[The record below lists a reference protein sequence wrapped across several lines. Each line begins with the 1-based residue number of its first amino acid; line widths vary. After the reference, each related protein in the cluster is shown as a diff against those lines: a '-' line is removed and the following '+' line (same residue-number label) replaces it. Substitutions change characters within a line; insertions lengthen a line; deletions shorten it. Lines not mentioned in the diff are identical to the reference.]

1 MRPTARG
8 PTDHADAAETVRN
21 GVKDLD
27 REASRSYAERG
38 GVARIEL
45 LEIRNGSRITTDMA
59 AVDPNASTLAADV
72 DRTRGFVLDVDPGS
86 LVETNASG
94 AVDNAFHVEL
104 NDSTGGTHQVYVYNG
119 TDGNVTV
126 AVGDNSGEPTV
137 WCETPPDGRDRV
149 AVDLT
154 GERLGGRS
162 CPGIWPTA
170 LVAPDDAYD
179 ITLMSANAAAGE
191 AAATVR
197 AVSQGT
203 LSPPTSRG
211 RQPAVYEATI
221 GLRYRTAELRFETD
235 VRSSRVSPMRERRGS
250 GRKRLLSDERG
261 VSVTVGYV
269 LTLAIGAV
277 LLSGVVIGV
286 GGVVD
291 SQTDRAV
298 RGDLSVLG
306 QTTAANVE
314 SADRLAR
321 AAAADP
327 IGRTRAGATNAS
339 VSVAVDLPR
348 PSRGDSLPDHGR

>member
-1 MRPTARG
+1 MADVSIGPPDGDRLFGGEDTSNADRAQLLLVAGLVMAVSLVTLVVLLNATIYSENVATRGIESADGEALEVRATAVDGTGELLDATNRAG

-197 AVSQGT
+197 AVSGDT
-203 LSPPTSRG
+203 VTTNLTGG

-235 VRSSRVSPMRERRGS
+235 VR
-250 GRKRLLSDERG
+250 
-261 VSVTVGYV
+261 
-269 LTLAIGAV
+269 
-277 LLSGVVIGV
+277 VVPG
-286 GGVVD
+286 
-291 SQTDRAV
+291 
-298 RGDLSVLG
+298 
-306 QTTAANVE
+306 E
-314 SADRLAR
+314 
-321 AAAADP
+321 P
-327 IGRTRAGATNAS
+327 NA
-339 VSVAVDLPR
+339 
-348 PSRGDSLPDHGR
+348 

>member
-1 MRPTARG
+1 MADVSIGPPDGDRLFGGEDTSNADRAQLLLVAGLVMAVSLVTLVVLERDHLQRERRDSGIESADGEALEVRATAVDRTGELLDATNRAG

-126 AVGDNSGEPTV
+126 AVGDNGGEPTV

-197 AVSQGT
+197 AVSGDT
-203 LSPPTSRG
+203 VTTNLTG
-211 RQPAVYEATI
+211 AT
-221 GLRYRTAELRFETD
+221 T
-235 VRSSRVSPMRERRGS
+235 GS
-250 GRKRLLSDERG
+250 
-261 VSVTVGYV
+261 
-269 LTLAIGAV
+269 
-277 LLSGVVIGV
+277 
-286 GGVVD
+286 
-291 SQTDRAV
+291 V
-298 RGDLSVLG
+298 RGD
-306 QTTAANVE
+306 
-314 SADRLAR
+314 DRPPLPDR
-321 AAAADP
+321 
-327 IGRTRAGATNAS
+327 GAS
-339 VSVAVDLPR
+339 VRDRRSGR
-348 PSRGDSLPDHGR
+348 PG